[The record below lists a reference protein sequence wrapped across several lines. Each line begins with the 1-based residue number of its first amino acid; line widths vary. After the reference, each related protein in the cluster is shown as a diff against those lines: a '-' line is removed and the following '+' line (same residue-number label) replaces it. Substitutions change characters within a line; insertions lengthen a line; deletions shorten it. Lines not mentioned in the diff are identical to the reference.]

1 MAKTTPPIRVAFVDY
16 DDKGITF
23 TEPSLT
29 HQSFL
34 EECDFNN
41 VLQKWQKS
49 GLITHINPNTPIY
62 ADVSQFGDYQ
72 SSLELI
78 RSAQAQFDA
87 LPSSVRDRFDNDPS
101 KLIAFLNDP
110 DNRAEAEKLGL
121 LNTPVVDTSAAT
133 TAKAEVSTTTSEAS
147 VA

>member
-1 MAKTTPPIRVAFVDY
+1 MK
-16 DDKGITF
+16 
-23 TEPSLT
+23 
-29 HQSFL
+29 
-34 EECDFNN
+34 
-41 VLQKWQKS
+41 
-49 GLITHINPNTPIY
+49 
-62 ADVSQFGDYQ
+62 DVSQFGDYQ
-72 SSLELI
+72 SSFELI

>member
-1 MAKTTPPIRVAFVDY
+1 MAKISPAIRVAYIDY
-16 DDKGITF
+16 DDKGMVF

-41 VLQKWQKS
+41 VLHKWQKS
-49 GLITHINPNTPIY
+49 GLITHINPNMPMY

-87 LPSSVRDRFDNDPS
+87 LPSSIRDRFDNDPS

-110 DNRAEAEKLGL
+110 ANRAEAEKLGL
-121 LNTPVVDTSAAT
+121 LNTPVVDTSAASM
-133 TAKAEVSTTTSEAS
+133 AKAEVSTTTSEAS